1 LLIDLGGGGG
11 HGHPRSFARAAVLA
25 FGQGGKR
32 ADGEH
37 PAGFRRFAR
46 SFRSGKAPTCGRRL
60 TAQLKTMMSLFLKRA
75 SMVSFAATFMIAV
88 YSTFGSGAAA
98 QEKTAQATDTMVPG
112 LSAEVSPIATE
123 PTTLANLTE
132 QLAAE
137 PLTQDV
143 SAELNCLAGA
153 IYFESRNEPLDGQL
167 AVGRVIVA
175 RAKSGRFPDSYCGVV
190 YQPSQFS
197 FVRHRAMPHGAG

>member
-1 LLIDLGGGGG
+1 
-11 HGHPRSFARAAVLA
+11 
-25 FGQGGKR
+25 
-32 ADGEH
+32 
-37 PAGFRRFAR
+37 
-46 SFRSGKAPTCGRRL
+46 
-60 TAQLKTMMSLFLKRA
+60 MMSLFLKRA

-175 RAKSGRFPDSYCGVV
+175 RAKSGRFQDSYCGVV

-197 FVRHRAMPHGAG
+197 FVRHRAMPVADVNSPTWRKAVAVARIAHEGRWKSRAEGALYFHTARVSPRWRKQVKVARIENHVFYR